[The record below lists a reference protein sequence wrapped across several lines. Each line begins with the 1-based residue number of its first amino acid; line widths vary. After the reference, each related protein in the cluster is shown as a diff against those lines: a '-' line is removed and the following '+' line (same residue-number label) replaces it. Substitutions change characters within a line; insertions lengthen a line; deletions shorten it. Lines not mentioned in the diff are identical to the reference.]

1 MLPAVAVPGSDGKG
15 PPLASYEEKVILR
28 HQITNLDPGK
38 KAAGLILQMTDVARQ
53 V

>member
-1 MLPAVAVPGSDGKG
+1 MLPKVAVPGSDGKES
-15 PPLASYEEKVILR
+15 PLAIYEEKVILR
-28 HQITNLDPGK
+28 LQIANLDPGK